1 MNPGTKLAVS
11 AAMRRSHAAASERPA
26 PAVGPLTAAITGF
39 SSARIARM
47 FGWYVLSSRSRM
59 SSATSRNSVR
69 SWPAQKPRPAP
80 VITTARTSGSAA
92 STSACRQRG
101 VQRGVE
107 RVEHLGAV
115 QRDRQ
120 HRAVACRLGLGHQR
134 PLNSGCRFS
143 MNAFSPSLASSDA
156 NAR

>member
-1 MNPGTKLAVS
+1 MKPGTKLAVS

-69 SWPAQKPRPAP
+69 SCPAQKPRPAP

-92 STSACRQRG
+92 ASSASASAACSAALNALNTSGRFSVIVSTASSRLVSTSAIS
-101 VQRGVE
+101 
-107 RVEHLGAV
+107 A
-115 QRDRQ
+115 
-120 HRAVACRLGLGHQR
+120 
-134 PLNSGCRFS
+134 P
-143 MNAFSPSLASSDA
+143 
-156 NAR
+156 